1 MAISFIRTAVLYL
14 LVIAILRV
22 MGKRQIG
29 QLQPSELVVAI
40 MISDLA
46 AIPMQNT
53 GTPLLAGV
61 IPIITLMIL
70 EVALSFFSS
79 KNDKFSRFVCGTPSI
94 LIKDGEIIEEE
105 MKRLRFSRND
115 LLEELRIS
123 GCDDVSQVQYAILE
137 TNGGLGLIMKEEYR
151 PLTLSDAKQFFK
163 ENK

>member
-14 LVIAILRV
+14 LVIAILRI

-61 IPIITLMIL
+61 VPITTLMIL
-70 EVALSFFSS
+70 EILLSYFTS
-79 KNDKFSRFVCGTPSI
+79 KSVKFSRFVSGTPSI
-94 LIKDGEIIEEE
+94 LIKDGQIMEDE

-123 GCDDVSQVQYAILE
+123 GCDDVSQIKYAILE
-137 TNGGLGLIMKEEYR
+137 TNGGLGLIMKEDYR
-151 PLTLSDAKQFFK
+151 PLTLSDAKKLLK
-163 ENK
+163 EKK